1 MLTLKIMEE
10 TRECDD
16 KRKEGIVSTSSRCGN
31 AILKTVCFQ
40 GLVFLIGCVV
50 IYIYIYIFYLNF
62 WIDLKIKVWF
72 SLLFS
77 LKIGN
82 VEIS

>member
-16 KRKEGIVSTSSRCGN
+16 KRKEGIVSTSSRCGD
-31 AILKTVCFQ
+31 AIPKTVCFQ

-50 IYIYIYIFYLNF
+50 IYIYIY

-77 LKIGN
+77 LKIDN

>member
-16 KRKEGIVSTSSRCGN
+16 KRKEGIVSTSSRCGD

-50 IYIYIYIFYLNF
+50 IYIYIYIHIYFGL
-62 WIDLKIKVWF
+62 I
-72 SLLFS
+72 
-77 LKIGN
+77 
-82 VEIS
+82 